1 MTIEEIMK
9 DLNKNLRVI
18 DNKKVD
24 NTFYITCKMDINE
37 STCPYCNEI
46 SNSVHSSYIRTISDL
61 SIQNNEVKLLL
72 ITRKFFCLN
81 SKCKHKTFGERFDF
95 VEPKAVR
102 TNRLDKYIN
111 NIGLRDNSMDAVRTL
126 KESGINVSS
135 NTVLRIVKKKQKL
148 I

>member
-1 MTIEEIMK
+1 MMK
-9 DLNKNLRVI
+9 NLNKNLIVI
-18 DNKKVD
+18 DIKKVD
-24 NTFYITCKMDINE
+24 NVFYITCKMDTNE
-37 STCPYCNEI
+37 STCPYCNET
-46 SNSVHSSYIRTISDL
+46 SNNVHSSYTRTISDL

-72 ITRKFFCLN
+72 ITRKFFCKN
-81 SKCKHKTFGERFDF
+81 SKCEHKTFGERFDF
-95 VEPKAVR
+95 VDPKAVR